1 MELNFTKMQGA
12 GNDYLYLDCRRTG
25 LPPDAAA
32 LAVQLSR
39 RHYSVGA
46 DGVIYLCPPLL
57 ADGDATMRMFNADG
71 SEGAMCG
78 NGVRCAAEFL
88 YTHGVR
94 RDCLRIDTPRAGR
107 RILRRVGAGLWQAEM
122 GRFTAAGDA
131 VGAQTLGRGP
141 LLEQPLCAGGRSWRV
156 SCVAVGNPHCVIFTR
171 ETPPAGEALVRYG
184 RALEHHPAF
193 TGGINVEFVQQLS
206 PLALTA
212 SVWERGSGA
221 TLACGTGACAVAA
234 AAVLT
239 GHCPRGAP
247 ILVQLPGGTL
257 EVCVQRDDT
266 VLLTGDAAATFSGT
280 VLIQPCKAPRGVV

>member
-141 LLEQPLCAGGRSWRV
+141 LLEQPLCAGG
-156 SCVAVGNPHCVIFTR
+156 
-171 ETPPAGEALVRYG
+171 PPAGEALARYG

-193 TGGINVEFVQQLS
+193 PGGINVEFVQQLS

-221 TLACGTGACAVAA
+221 TLACGTGACAAAA

-239 GHCPRGAP
+239 GRCPRGAP
-247 ILVQLPGGTL
+247 ILVQMPGGTL
-257 EVCVQRDDT
+257 EVQVCRDDT
-266 VLLTGDAAATFSGT
+266 ILLTGDAVTVFCGT
-280 VLIQPCKAPRGVV
+280 VRLEPCKAPPGVV

>member
-12 GNDYLYLDCRRTG
+12 GNDYLYIDCRRTG

-32 LAVQLSR
+32 WAVLLSR
-39 RHYSVGA
+39 RHYAVGA
-46 DGVIYLCPPLL
+46 DGVIYLCPPLS

-88 YTHGVR
+88 YTHGVQ
-94 RDCLRIDTPRAGR
+94 RDCIRIDTLRAGR
-107 RILRRVGAGLWQAEM
+107 RTLRRVGDSLWQAEM
-122 GRFTAAGDA
+122 GRFAATGDA
-131 VGAQTLGRGP
+131 VGTRDLGRGP
-141 LLEQPLCAGGRSWRV
+141 LLDVPLCAGGRSWRV
-156 SCVAVGNPHCVIFTR
+156 CCVAVGNPHCVIFTKDA
-171 ETPPAGEALVRYG
+171 PPADTALAEYG

-193 TGGINVEFVQQLS
+193 PNGINVEFARQLG
-206 PLALTA
+206 PAGFAAT
-212 SVWERGSGA
+212 VWERGSGV

-239 GHCPRGAP
+239 GRCGRGVP
-247 ILVQLPGGTL
+247 ILVQMPGGTL

-266 VLLTGDAAATFSGT
+266 VLLTGDAVTTFNGT
-280 VLIQPCKAPRGVV
+280 ARIRPCNAPRGVV

>member
-12 GNDYLYLDCRRTG
+12 GNDYIYIDCRRTG

-32 LAVQLSR
+32 WAVQLSR

-46 DGVIYLCPPLL
+46 DGIICLCSPLSE
-57 ADGDATMRMFNADG
+57 DGDATMRMFNADG

-94 RDCLRIDTPRAGR
+94 RDCLRIDTLHAGQR
-107 RILRRVGAGLWQAEM
+107 TLRRVGDGLWQAEM
-122 GRFTAAGDA
+122 GRFAATGDT
-131 VGAQTLGRGP
+131 VGTRDLGRGP
-141 LLEQPLCAGGRSWRV
+141 LVDVPLCAGGRSWRV
-156 SCVAVGNPHCVIFTR
+156 CCVAVGNPHCVIFTKEPPPT
-171 ETPPAGEALVRYG
+171 ETALAEYG

-193 TGGINVEFVQQLS
+193 PNGINVEFARQIS
-206 PLALTA
+206 PAGFEAT
-212 SVWERGSGA
+212 VWERGSGA
-221 TLACGTGACAVAA
+221 TLACGTGACAVAT

-239 GHCPRGAP
+239 GRCRRGVP
-247 ILVQLPGGTL
+247 VLVQMPGGTL

-266 VLLTGDAAATFSGT
+266 VVLTGDAVATFNGT
-280 VLIQPCKAPRGVV
+280 ALIRPCKAPRGVV